1 MMQPKMPG
9 LVEFVA
15 LVALLSSLMALA
27 IDAMLPALP
36 VIGHDLGVSN
46 PNSPQLVISTVFLG
60 MLVGQVLF
68 GPLSDSVGRKPLIY
82 WGLGLFMVGS
92 LVSMFAQS
100 FEMMLFGRILQ
111 GIGVAAPRVVTMAL
125 VRDCYSGREMAQ
137 IMSFTMIVFIMVPAI
152 APSLGQGILWIADW
166 RAIFASFILLS
177 APILIWFWLRMPE
190 TWPLEKRRPFA
201 WHEQWAATKIVCRNR
216 LVMGYSIVTGL
227 VFAAFLGYLNS
238 VQQILQEQYGLGEQ
252 FPLYF
257 AALALAIGGAS
268 VVNAQLVMKL
278 GMRLLSARALQVVS
292 ALSAVFL
299 VMVLLQQGQ
308 PPLWLF
314 MLYCLLAF
322 FSVGL
327 LFGNLNALAME
338 TIGDY
343 AGIGASIIGVISSAV
358 AIPIGVLIGQA
369 YNHTVIPI
377 VLGFLIL
384 TVLAL
389 FLQRWTERQRS
400 KTLEALN
407 PL

>member
-36 VIGHDLGVSN
+36 IIGHDLAVSD
-46 PNSPQLVISTVFLG
+46 PNSPQLIISTVFVG
-60 MLVGQVLF
+60 MLVGQLLF

-82 WGLGLFMVGS
+82 WGLSLFMVGS

-100 FEMMLFGRILQ
+100 FEIMLFGRVLQ

-137 IMSFTMIVFIMVPAI
+137 IISFTMIVFIMVPAI

-166 RAIFASFILLS
+166 RMIFGSFIILS

-190 TWPLEKRRPFA
+190 TWPAAKRRPFA
-201 WHEQWAATKIVCRNR
+201 WREQWEASKIVCSHR

-227 VFAAFLGYLNS
+227 IFAAFLGYLNS

-257 AALALAIGGAS
+257 AALALSIGGAS
-268 VVNAQLVMKL
+268 IVNAKWVMKL

-299 VMVLLQQGQ
+299 VIVLPLHGQ

-314 MLYCLLAF
+314 MVYCLLAF

-338 TIGDY
+338 PIGDY
-343 AGIGASIIGVISSAV
+343 AGIGASLIGVISSAV

-369 YNHTVIPI
+369 YNKTVIPI

-389 FLQRWTERQRS
+389 FLQRWTERQRG
-400 KTLEALN
+400 KELTAD
-407 PL
+407 

>member
-1 MMQPKMPG
+1 MPG

-46 PNSPQLVISTVFLG
+46 PNTPQLIISTVFLG
-60 MLVGQVLF
+60 MLIGQVLF

-82 WGLGLFMVGS
+82 WGLGLFMLGS
-92 LVSMFAQS
+92 LVSMFSQS
-100 FEMMLFGRILQ
+100 FGMMLFGRVLQ

-152 APSLGQGILWIADW
+152 APSLGQGILWVADW
-166 RAIFASFILLS
+166 RMIFGSFIFLS
-177 APILIWFWLRMPE
+177 APMLIWFWLRMPE
-190 TWPLEKRRPFA
+190 TWPPEKRRAFT
-201 WHEQWAATKIVCRNR
+201 WQEQWTATKIVCSNR

-257 AALALAIGGAS
+257 AALALSIGGAS
-268 VVNAQLVMKL
+268 IVNAKLVMKL
-278 GMRLLSARALQVVS
+278 GMRLLSAHALQIVS

-299 VMVLLQQGQ
+299 VIVLLQQGQ

-314 MLYCLLAF
+314 MLYCLIAF

-343 AGIGASIIGVISSAV
+343 AGIGASIIGVLSSAV
-358 AIPIGVLIGQA
+358 AIPLGVVIGQA
-369 YNHTVIPI
+369 YNNTVIPI

-400 KTLEALN
+400 QD
-407 PL
+407 

>member
-36 VIGHDLGVSN
+36 VIGHDLQVASV
-46 PNSPQLVISTVFLG
+46 NSPQLVISTVFLG
-60 MLVGQVLF
+60 MLVGQIVF

-82 WGLGLFMVGS
+82 WGLGLFMLGS
-92 LVSMFAQS
+92 LVSMFAHS
-100 FEMMLFGRILQ
+100 FEMMLFGRLLQ

-152 APSLGQGILWIADW
+152 APSLGQGILWFADW

-177 APILIWFWLRMPE
+177 APLLIWFWLRMPE
-190 TWPLEKRRPFA
+190 TWPAAKRRPFA
-201 WHEQWAATKIVCRNR
+201 WHEQWEATKIVCSNR
-216 LVMGYSIVTGL
+216 LVMGYSVVTGL

-257 AALALAIGGAS
+257 AALALSIGGAS
-268 VVNAQLVMKL
+268 VVNAKLVMKL

-299 VMVLLQQGQ
+299 VLVLLQHGQ

-314 MLYCLLAF
+314 MAYCLIAF

-343 AGIGASIIGVISSAV
+343 AGIGASIIGVVSSAI
-358 AIPIGVLIGQA
+358 AIPIGVVIGQA

-377 VLGFLIL
+377 VLGFLVL

-400 KTLEALN
+400 KTLEMVKQF
-407 PL
+407 

>member
-1 MMQPKMPG
+1 MQPKMPG
-9 LVEFVA
+9 LVEFVT

-36 VIGHDLGVSN
+36 IIGDDLGVSN
-46 PNSPQLVISTVFLG
+46 PNAPQLIISTVFLG

-82 WGLGLFMVGS
+82 WGLGLFMLGS
-92 LVSMFAQS
+92 LVSMFAPS

-152 APSLGQGILWIADW
+152 APSLGQGILWVADW
-166 RAIFASFILLS
+166 RMIFGSFIFLS
-177 APILIWFWLRMPE
+177 APMLIWFWLRMPE
-190 TWPLEKRRPFA
+190 TWPSQKRRPFA
-201 WHEQWAATKIVCRNR
+201 WQEQWIATKIVCSNR
-216 LVMGYSIVTGL
+216 LVMGYSVVTGL

-257 AALALAIGGAS
+257 AALALSIGGAS
-268 VVNAQLVMKL
+268 IVNAKLVMKL
-278 GMRLLSARALQVVS
+278 GMRLLSAYALQIVS

-299 VMVLLQQGQ
+299 VIVLLQQGQ

-314 MLYCLLAF
+314 MLYCLIAF

-343 AGIGASIIGVISSAV
+343 AGIGASIIGVLSSAV
-358 AIPIGVLIGQA
+358 AIPLGVVIGQA
-369 YNHTVIPI
+369 YNNTVIPI

-400 KTLEALN
+400 QD
-407 PL
+407 

>member
-1 MMQPKMPG
+1 MQPKMPG

-36 VIGHDLGVSN
+36 VIGADLGVSN
-46 PNSPQLVISTVFLG
+46 PNSPQLIISTVFFG

-68 GPLSDSVGRKPLIY
+68 GPISDSVGRKPLIY

-92 LVSMFAQS
+92 LVSMFAHS
-100 FEMMLFGRILQ
+100 FEMMLFGRVLQ

-125 VRDCYSGREMAQ
+125 VRDCYSGREMAK

-152 APSLGQGILWIADW
+152 APSLGLGILWIADW
-166 RAIFASFILLS
+166 RMIFGAFILLS
-177 APILIWFWLRMPE
+177 APMLIWFWLRMPE
-190 TWPLEKRRPFA
+190 TWPAEKRRPFA
-201 WHEQWAATKIVCRNR
+201 WHEQWEATKIVCGNR
-216 LVMGYSIVTGL
+216 LVMGYSLVTGL

-238 VQQILQEQYGLGEQ
+238 VQQILQEQYGLGDQ

-268 VVNAQLVMKL
+268 IVNAKLVMKL

-299 VMVLLQQGQ
+299 VIVLLQSGQ

-314 MLYCLLAF
+314 MGYCLLAF

-338 TIGDY
+338 PIGDY
-343 AGIGASIIGVISSAV
+343 AGIGASIIGVVSTAV
-358 AIPIGVLIGQA
+358 AIPIGVLIGQS
-369 YNHTVIPI
+369 YNKTVIPI
-377 VLGFLIL
+377 VIGFLIL

-400 KTLEALN
+400 KSLELVRPAA
-407 PL
+407 

>member
-1 MMQPKMPG
+1 MQPKMPG

-36 VIGHDLGVSN
+36 VIGQDLHVMN
-46 PNSPQLVISTVFLG
+46 ANSPQLVISTVFLG
-60 MLVGQVLF
+60 MLLGQILF

-82 WGLGLFMVGS
+82 WGLGLFMLGS

-100 FEMMLFGRILQ
+100 FEIMLLGRLLQ

-152 APSLGQGILWIADW
+152 APSLGQGILWFLDW
-166 RAIFASFILLS
+166 RAIFGAFILLS
-177 APILIWFWLRMPE
+177 APMLIWFWLRMPE
-190 TWPLEKRRPFA
+190 TWPTEKRRPFA
-201 WHEQWAATKIVCRNR
+201 WHEQWEATKTVCSNR
-216 LVMGYSIVTGL
+216 LVMGYSLVTGL

-238 VQQILQEQYGLGEQ
+238 VQQILQEQYGLGDQ

-257 AALALAIGGAS
+257 AALALSIGGAS
-268 VVNAQLVMKL
+268 VVNAKLVMKL

-299 VMVLLQQGQ
+299 MLVLMQHGQ
-308 PPLWLF
+308 PALWLF
-314 MLYCLLAF
+314 MAYCLVAF

-343 AGIGASIIGVISSAV
+343 AGIGASIIGVVSSAI

-369 YNHTVIPI
+369 YNRTVIPV
-377 VLGFLIL
+377 VLGFLVL

-389 FLQRWTERQRS
+389 FLQRWTERQRG
-400 KTLEALN
+400 KTLEMTS
-407 PL
+407 